1 MKRNILSVCML
12 ALLCLLSCDMNALN
26 DLLNEVREKV
36 LDESKDN
43 KDLNHKQENQ
53 EQKEVVIDDFEKGV
67 EIQQDM
73 KVKPVN
79 AEFEVFRQVYPYY
92 PQEEVIKIEEKDL
105 VPSTESE
112 KEAQREIEKVKSAL
126 GDSGFQQLIK
136 NALELKDRYER
147 GRADFY
153 DIMGKIQSE
162 RISLTK
168 KRKENIEKIRKLTQL
183 QNKLNDERS
192 NLERLMNEVE
202 VGLNEL
208 ESARYFFGE
217 AQKTLKE
224 AITERLRSKKRR
236 SYSSR
241 GSNSDFLTRK
251 ARSDAENVSSLLE
264 SSSSRIGE
272 AMGIKK
278 EIEEVINEAK
288 SVLGSLS
295 R

>member
-43 KDLNHKQENQ
+43 KYLNHEQGNQ
-53 EQKEVVIDDFEKGV
+53 EQKEVVIDSLEEGV

-73 KVKPVN
+73 EVKPVN
-79 AEFEVFRQVYPYY
+79 AGFEVFRQEYPYY

-112 KEAQREIEKVKSAL
+112 KEAQAEIEKVKGAL

-136 NALELKDRYER
+136 NALELKDRCER

-202 VGLNEL
+202 VGLNERS
-208 ESARYFFGE
+208 SAKYFFE
-217 AQKTLKE
+217 DSEKILKE
-224 AITERLRSKKRR
+224 AITDRLRNNKRR
-236 SYSSR
+236 SYWSR
-241 GSNSDFLTRK
+241 RGNGDFLARK
-251 ARSDAENVSSLLE
+251 ARSNAESSLEQLE
-264 SSSSRIGE
+264 SSSVKLIE
-272 AMGIKK
+272 AMAKIK
-278 EIEEVINEAK
+278 EIEELISEAK
-288 SVLGSLS
+288 SALGNLS